1 MNKAKGFT
9 LIELLVVIAIIGILA
24 ALVIVSLGN
33 ARNKAADTSRKSNAR
48 SLDGALAQYYLDKNN
63 LYPSSAASGATGALD
78 FVDSNAC
85 VAPLSVLVTE
95 DYLSSNAACTENTAA
110 INTRYKTDTTGNNDA
125 TSFAIMWELLSQ
137 SEANASSGNGI
148 YTPVS
153 GSLTVG
159 GLATTG
165 LDNVKHFV
173 VFGPQ

>member
-1 MNKAKGFT
+1 MNKKGFT

-48 SLDGALAQYYLDKNN
+48 SLDGANAQYYLDKNN
-63 LYPSSAASGATGALD
+63 LYPSNAASGAAGGVD
-78 FVDSNAC
+78 FVVANAC
-85 VAPLSVLVTE
+85 AAPLDALVTD
-95 DYLSSNAACTENTAA
+95 DYLSSNAACTENSAA
-110 INTRYKTDTTGNNDA
+110 INTRYKTDTAGTNDA
-125 TSFAIMWELLSQ
+125 TSFMIAWELLSQ
-137 SEANASSGNGI
+137 SEANSSSGNGI
-148 YTPVS
+148 YTPAA

-159 GLATTG
+159 GLTTTG